1 MKKVVV
7 LFSVMLFFSGMATG
21 GTYEKKALLIGV
33 GQYKNADD
41 EGLKN
46 LNGPKND
53 VKLIK
58 EEFLKPVLGYTED
71 QIDVLVDSDATRKN
85 IVNKMNAFI
94 KGKNV
99 KERFFYFSGHGGQTD
114 DISGD
119 EEYDALDEV
128 ILPHDAAYKS
138 DGSWDDRTII
148 SDDDI
153 RQWFEKLSGK
163 KLTAMFDSCHSGT
176 VCRSMGNLQGVPVS
190 TPKHAFSKTGKISVK
205 RGIPNEE
212 ELSEGEK
219 IPEGHVYFYAA
230 LDSQAALE
238 GKNSDNTFT
247 GFYTEALIRTVRDIA
262 RQKQDKEKISYLK
275 LFDSLITVMKDRM
288 NLDQTPDIQPKYL
301 GEEPEEYRNTR
312 SARLIE
318 PFFPASQAEAEGS
331 SFPDVD
337 RHKINVLLVQEG
349 KNLVSPSDL
358 KQMENHAVID
368 FEKKDKSYNLYIN
381 ILTASKKAE
390 LTNENGYRVNLFSYS
405 DKKDLIRNLVK
416 RAQHEFL
423 KDILE
428 QIRSEHGFPMSV
440 KVKDYDKNDFYC
452 GQEITYMIESNV
464 DAYVYILSVDA
475 GGEFNL
481 LLPFELQTDNKIRKG
496 GRILL
501 PDQEI
506 CGHDIV
512 MEITDEPGEE
522 IIKVLASPTPL
533 NIKMAK
539 PRIMESEDD
548 YMTQISFDEALKTI
562 RDMIAQLRKQDIWY
576 EGTKK
581 YMNHT
586 RQEYDS
592 KFR

>member
-190 TPKHAFSKTGKISVK
+190 TPKHAFSKM
-205 RGIPNEE
+205 R
-212 ELSEGEK
+212 
-219 IPEGHVYFYAA
+219 
-230 LDSQAALE
+230 
-238 GKNSDNTFT
+238 KNC
-247 GFYTEALIRTVRDIA
+247 
-262 RQKQDKEKISYLK
+262 QKEKKYRKVMFIFTRPWTRRQHWKGKTVTIPLQASILRHSSGLSGIS
-275 LFDSLITVMKDRM
+275 
-288 NLDQTPDIQPKYL
+288 PDK
-301 GEEPEEYRNTR
+301 
-312 SARLIE
+312 
-318 PFFPASQAEAEGS
+318 
-331 SFPDVD
+331 
-337 RHKINVLLVQEG
+337 
-349 KNLVSPSDL
+349 
-358 KQMENHAVID
+358 
-368 FEKKDKSYNLYIN
+368 
-381 ILTASKKAE
+381 
-390 LTNENGYRVNLFSYS
+390 
-405 DKKDLIRNLVK
+405 
-416 RAQHEFL
+416 
-423 KDILE
+423 
-428 QIRSEHGFPMSV
+428 
-440 KVKDYDKNDFYC
+440 
-452 GQEITYMIESNV
+452 
-464 DAYVYILSVDA
+464 
-475 GGEFNL
+475 
-481 LLPFELQTDNKIRKG
+481 NKIRK
-496 GRILL
+496 RSLI
-501 PDQEI
+501 
-506 CGHDIV
+506 
-512 MEITDEPGEE
+512 
-522 IIKVLASPTPL
+522 
-533 NIKMAK
+533 
-539 PRIMESEDD
+539 
-548 YMTQISFDEALKTI
+548 
-562 RDMIAQLRKQDIWY
+562 
-576 EGTKK
+576 
-581 YMNHT
+581 
-586 RQEYDS
+586 
-592 KFR
+592 